1 MVQAQ
6 DGIQLS
12 VVVIAVAMQDGLAGP
27 GQRRGQDGLDE
38 AGAAD
43 DDVVSRFGQPLL
55 VEIGIYRWR
64 RRDVGDVVPM
74 PTLPFDKMRIRSVG
88 DSPSSPSFVRKLS
101 QPFVSSLDPSWPA

>member
-27 GQRRGQDGLDE
+27 GQRTREYGLDE

-43 DDVVSRFGQPLL
+43 DDVVPRFGQPLL

-64 RRDVGDVVPM
+64 LRDVVLMLTMFM
-74 PTLPFDKMRIRSVG
+74 PGHSHIIRHI
-88 DSPSSPSFVRKLS
+88 L
-101 QPFVSSLDPSWPA
+101 